1 MEIIN
6 SNGRRIKF
14 SKGFKLFGCVLIF
27 ASIYCLSSLVN
38 HYQFR
43 TFALDLGLYTNA
55 LFDYRE
61 LSWNDSSTFRAE
73 PENLLA
79 DHMDLYLIFFAP
91 LSWLFGTYTLLIVQI
106 VAILAGGIGVWRF
119 FDLRQPLQPIKW
131 IALIYFYCFYGIYS
145 ALSFDYHSSVVA
157 ACLLP
162 WYFVAM
168 EQNKAWRAHFL
179 LLMIIC
185 AKENMGLW
193 MFFVCTAVAWLNKEQ
208 SSVRNRG
215 ILHACAALIAF
226 VVITKFLIP
235 SFSNH
240 GEFRQF
246 QYSILGDSYA
256 EAIKSICTSPLYVL
270 KYLFISHR
278 ADIETHHIKFE
289 LYVMLILSG
298 FLLLIKRPIYL
309 WMLIPIFFQKV
320 FHNNSAMWGTQ
331 AHYSM
336 EFAPVLAIGI
346 FDGLSGLKRSRFR
359 HFLGICIVLLTAYAT
374 GRMLQQTL
382 MPWDVAKGR
391 FYSKEHF
398 HRDYNVERARQL
410 LFDLPPNAV
419 ISAQSPFVAQLAL
432 RETIYQFPIIKDA
445 EYIVL
450 STHESPYPD
459 NDEQFKQRIIALKA
473 DPKWELILDEDLL
486 IFKRVGSLE
495 E

>member
-1 MEIIN
+1 
-6 SNGRRIKF
+6 
-14 SKGFKLFGCVLIF
+14 
-27 ASIYCLSSLVN
+27 
-38 HYQFR
+38 
-43 TFALDLGLYTNA
+43 
-55 LFDYRE
+55 
-61 LSWNDSSTFRAE
+61 
-73 PENLLA
+73 
-79 DHMDLYLIFFAP
+79 
-91 LSWLFGTYTLLIVQI
+91 
-106 VAILAGGIGVWRF
+106 
-119 FDLRQPLQPIKW
+119 LQPIKW

-193 MFFVCTAVAWLNKEQ
+193 MFFVCTAVAWLNKKQ
-208 SSVRNRG
+208 SSLRNRG
-215 ILHACAALIAF
+215 LLHAMAALIAF
-226 VVITKFLIP
+226 VVITKFLMP
-235 SFSNH
+235 YFSNH
-240 GEFRQF
+240 GEFHQF
-246 QYSILGDSYA
+246 KYSILGDSYG
-256 EAIKSICTSPLYVL
+256 EAIVKIITHPLEVI
-270 KYLFISHR
+270 KLFFVSHSGDISAKR
-278 ADIETHHIKFE
+278 IKLE

-298 FLLLIKRPIYL
+298 FLLLFKRPVYL
-309 WMLIPIFFQKV
+309 WMLIPIFFQKL
-320 FHNNSAMWGTQ
+320 FHNTTTMWGTQ

-346 FDGLSGLKRSRFR
+346 FEGLSGLKPSRLR
-359 HFLGICIVLLTAYAT
+359 HNLGIFIVLLTAYAT
-374 GRMLQQTL
+374 GRMLQHTL

-459 NDEQFKQRIIALKA
+459 NDEQLKQRIIDLKA
-473 DPKWELILDEDLL
+473 DPKWELILEEDLL
-486 IFKRVGSLE
+486 IFKRVGSRE